1 MKKNLSVYYD
11 KEGDLLEI
19 RIGKP
24 TIGYFKDLGND
35 VFERIDDKTGE
46 IRGFS
51 ILNFKKRA
59 EKAENINI
67 PLPSNLQMVP
77 S

>member
-1 MKKNLSVYYD
+1 MNKNLSIYYD

-35 VFERIDDKTGE
+35 IFERIDEKTGE

-59 EKAENINI
+59 EKVANINI
-67 PLPSNLQMVP
+67 PLPSKMGLI
-77 S
+77 SA

>member
-1 MKKNLSVYYD
+1 MNKILSVYYD

-24 TIGYFKDLGND
+24 TVGYFKDMGND
-35 VFERIDDKTGE
+35 IFERIDGKTGE

-59 EKAENINI
+59 EKVENINI
-67 PLPSNLQMVP
+67 PLPSKIKMISV
-77 S
+77 